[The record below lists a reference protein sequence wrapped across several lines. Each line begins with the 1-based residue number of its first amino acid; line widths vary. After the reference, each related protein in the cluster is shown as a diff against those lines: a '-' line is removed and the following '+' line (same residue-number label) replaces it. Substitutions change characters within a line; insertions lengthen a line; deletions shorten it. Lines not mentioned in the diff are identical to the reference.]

1 MNTNEIMQQL
11 INAEMKKGTRLVV
24 EIDDVL
30 GKDLVSMN
38 VSMNGSAPSLLKML
52 ISAMAINKKLKQFVK
67 AAAAA
72 DELVSVEAI
81 KFNVDKAKE
90 EGGDHERL

>member
-1 MNTNEIMQQL
+1 MNKNDIKQQL

-30 GKDLVSMN
+30 GMDLVGIRVN
-38 VSMNGSAPSLLKML
+38 MNGPAPSLLKML
-52 ISAMAINKKLKQFVK
+52 ISAMAINKKLKLFVK

-72 DELVSVEAI
+72 DEVLSVEAI
-81 KFNVDKAKE
+81 KLNVDKAKE
-90 EGGDHERL
+90 EGGEV

>member
-1 MNTNEIMQQL
+1 MNTNEIMQPL

-24 EIDDVL
+24 EVDDAF
-30 GKDLVSMN
+30 GKDLVSIN
-38 VSMNGSAPSLLKML
+38 VSMNGSAFSLLKML

-72 DELVSVEAI
+72 DEVLSVEAI
-81 KFNVDKAKE
+81 EFNVDKAKE
-90 EGGDHERL
+90 EGGDHE

>member
-1 MNTNEIMQQL
+1 MNKNDIKQQL

-30 GKDLVSMN
+30 GMDLVGIRVN
-38 VSMNGSAPSLLKML
+38 MNGSAPSLLKML
-52 ISAMAINKKLKQFVK
+52 ISAMAINKKLKQFIK

-90 EGGDHERL
+90 EGGEV

>member
-1 MNTNEIMQQL
+1 MNSDETMKQL

-24 EIDDVL
+24 EVDDAL

-38 VSMNGSAPSLLKML
+38 VSMNGTNAALLKMM
-52 ISAMAINKKLKQFVK
+52 ISAMAINKKLKKFVK

-72 DELVSVEAI
+72 DELVRVEAI

-90 EGGDHERL
+90 EGGDYE

>member
-24 EIDDVL
+24 EVDDVL
-30 GKDLVSMN
+30 GKDLVSIN
-38 VSMNGSAPSLLKML
+38 VSMNGSALSLLKML

-67 AAAAA
+67 TAAAA
-72 DELVSVEAI
+72 DEVLSVEAI
-81 KFNVDKAKE
+81 KLNVDKAKE
-90 EGGDHERL
+90 EGGEV

>member
-1 MNTNEIMQQL
+1 MNTDETMQQL
-11 INAEMKKGTRLVV
+11 INAEMKKGTKLVV
-24 EIDDVL
+24 EVDDAL
-30 GKDLVSMN
+30 GKDLVSIHVN
-38 VSMNGSAPSLLKML
+38 MNGTNAAMLKMM
-52 ISAMAINKKLKQFVK
+52 ISAMAINKKLSQLIK

-90 EGGDHERL
+90 EGGEA

>member
-1 MNTNEIMQQL
+1 MNTNETMQQL
-11 INAEMKKGTRLVV
+11 INAKMKKGTRLVV
-24 EIDDVL
+24 EVDDAL
-30 GKDLVSMN
+30 GKDLVSIRVN
-38 VSMNGSAPSLLKML
+38 MNGTAAALLKMM

-67 AAAAA
+67 AAAVA

-90 EGGDHERL
+90 EGGEA

>member
-1 MNTNEIMQQL
+1 MNKNDIKQQL

-30 GKDLVSMN
+30 GMDLVGIRVN
-38 VSMNGSAPSLLKML
+38 MNGSAPSLLKML
-52 ISAMAINKKLKQFVK
+52 ISAMAINKKLKLFVK

-72 DELVSVEAI
+72 DEVLSVEAI
-81 KFNVDKAKE
+81 KLNVDKAKE
-90 EGGDHERL
+90 EGGEV

>member
-1 MNTNEIMQQL
+1 MNTNETMQQI

-24 EIDDVL
+24 EVDDAL
-30 GKDLVSMN
+30 GKDLVSIRVN
-38 VSMNGSAPSLLKML
+38 MNGTAAALLKMM

-67 AAAAA
+67 AAAVA

-81 KFNVDKAKE
+81 KFNVNQAKE
-90 EGGDHERL
+90 KGGKA

>member
-11 INAEMKKGTRLVV
+11 INAKMKKGTRLVV
-24 EIDDVL
+24 EIDDVH
-30 GKDLVSMN
+30 GKDLVDIR
-38 VSMNGSAPSLLKML
+38 VSMNGTAAALLKML
-52 ISAMAINKKLKQFVK
+52 ISAMAINKKLKLLVE

-72 DELVSVEAI
+72 DEVLSVEAI

-90 EGGDHERL
+90 EGGEA

>member
-1 MNTNEIMQQL
+1 MNTDETMQQL

-24 EIDDVL
+24 EIDDAL
-30 GKDLVSMN
+30 GKDLVSIRVN
-38 VSMNGSAPSLLKML
+38 MNGTAAALLKMM

-67 AAAAA
+67 AAAVA

-90 EGGDHERL
+90 EGGEV

>member
-1 MNTNEIMQQL
+1 MNKNDIKQQL

-30 GKDLVSMN
+30 GMDLVGIRVN
-38 VSMNGSAPSLLKML
+38 MNGSAPSLLKML
-52 ISAMAINKKLKQFVK
+52 ISAMAINKKLKQFIK
-67 AAAAA
+67 AAAVA
-72 DELVSVEAI
+72 DEVLSVEAI

-90 EGGDHERL
+90 EGGEA

>member
-1 MNTNEIMQQL
+1 MNTDETMQQL
-11 INAEMKKGTRLVV
+11 INAEMKKGTKLVV
-24 EIDDVL
+24 EVDDAL
-30 GKDLVSMN
+30 GKDLVSIHVN
-38 VSMNGSAPSLLKML
+38 MNGTAAALLKMM
-52 ISAMAINKKLKQFVK
+52 ISAMTINKKLKQFVK

-90 EGGDHERL
+90 EGGEA

>member
-1 MNTNEIMQQL
+1 MNTNETKQQL

-24 EIDDVL
+24 EVDDAL
-30 GKDLVSMN
+30 GKDLVSIRVN
-38 VSMNGSAPSLLKML
+38 MNGSAPSLLKMM

-72 DELVSVEAI
+72 DELVRVEAI

-90 EGGDHERL
+90 EGGEV

>member
-1 MNTNEIMQQL
+1 MNTNEIMQPL

-24 EIDDVL
+24 EVDDAF
-30 GKDLVSMN
+30 GKDLVSIN
-38 VSMNGSAPSLLKML
+38 ISMNGSAFSLLKML

-72 DELVSVEAI
+72 DEVLSVEAI

-90 EGGDHERL
+90 KGGEK

>member
-24 EIDDVL
+24 EVDDAL
-30 GKDLVSMN
+30 GKDLVSIN
-38 VSMNGSAPSLLKML
+38 VSMNGSAPSLLKMM
-52 ISAMAINKKLKQFVK
+52 ISAMAINKKLSQLIK

-90 EGGDHERL
+90 EGGEA

>member
-1 MNTNEIMQQL
+1 MNTNETMQQL

-24 EIDDVL
+24 EVDDAL
-30 GKDLVSMN
+30 GKDLVSIN
-38 VSMNGSAPSLLKML
+38 VNMNGTAAALLKMM

-67 AAAAA
+67 AAAVA

-81 KFNVDKAKE
+81 KFNVDKPKE
-90 EGGDHERL
+90 EGGEA

>member
-1 MNTNEIMQQL
+1 MNTNEIMQPL

-24 EIDDVL
+24 EVDDAF
-30 GKDLVSMN
+30 GKDLVSIN
-38 VSMNGSAPSLLKML
+38 VSMNGSAFSLLKMM
-52 ISAMAINKKLKQFVK
+52 ISAMATNKKLKQFVK

-72 DELVSVEAI
+72 DEVLSVEAI

-90 EGGDHERL
+90 EGGEA

>member
-1 MNTNEIMQQL
+1 MNTNEIMQPL

-24 EIDDVL
+24 EVDDAF
-30 GKDLVSMN
+30 GKDLVSIN
-38 VSMNGSAPSLLKML
+38 VSMNGSALSLLKML

-72 DELVSVEAI
+72 DEVLSVEAI
-81 KFNVDKAKE
+81 EFNVDKAKE
-90 EGGDHERL
+90 EGGDHE

>member
-1 MNTNEIMQQL
+1 MNTNETMQQI

-24 EIDDVL
+24 EVDDVL
-30 GKDLVSMN
+30 GKDLVSIHVN
-38 VSMNGSAPSLLKML
+38 MNGTNAAMLKMM
-52 ISAMAINKKLKQFVK
+52 ISAMAINKKLSQLIK

-90 EGGDHERL
+90 EGGEA